1 MSYLTPVV
9 DELMAADKISKKE
22 SIRASRLRDQALIK
36 GLIAIA
42 QHHGK
47 TLQEPVKWDF
57 KGEVLFCLSEGEFG
71 SELAALLNTIRVYPV
86 ASRTVCEVM
95 PNHNGCLI
103 GHFEVE
109 KLILNIHQQALT

>member
-9 DELMAADKISKKE
+9 DELMAADKISKKV
-22 SIRASRLRDQALIK
+22 STRASRLRDQALIA
-36 GLIAIA
+36 GLKAIA

-47 TLQEPVKWDF
+47 TPQEPVQWDF

-71 SELAALLNTIRVYPV
+71 AELAALLNTIRVYTV

-95 PNHNGCLI
+95 PNHSGCLI

-109 KLILNIHQQALT
+109 KLILSIHQQS